1 MGRMAARVW
10 LAGEDEAGDV
20 ARLMA
25 AFRDHMGSATP
36 ADDGVRETVERL
48 VRDPATEFLLGAADE
63 NGGPAGVCQL
73 RYRLT
78 VWTGAYDCWLE
89 DLFVEAG
96 ARRAGLGR
104 ALVAAAVERA
114 VARGCKRIDLD
125 VNEDNLNALALYR
138 DMGFSTEPKG
148 EARTLYAM
156 RRL

>member
-1 MGRMAARVW
+1 MATRVW
-10 LAGEDEAGDV
+10 LAGEEDV
-20 ARLMA
+20 ASVTRLMVG
-25 AFRDHMGSATP
+25 FRDHLGSTAPTDEGMGA
-36 ADDGVRETVERL
+36 TVEEL
-48 VRDPATEFLLGAADE
+48 MRDAATEFLLAAPD
-63 NGGPAGVCQL
+63 GQPPAGVCQL

-78 VWTGAYDCWLE
+78 VWTGACDCWLE

-104 ALVAAAVERA
+104 TLVEAAFERA
-114 VARGCKRIDLD
+114 RARGCRRIDLD
-125 VNEDNLNALALYR
+125 VNEDNVNALALYR

>member
-1 MGRMAARVW
+1 MTARVW
-10 LAGEDEAGDV
+10 LAGEDEAANV

-25 AFRDHMGSATP
+25 AFRDHMGSAAP
-36 ADDGVRETVERL
+36 ADDDIRATVDRL
-48 VRDPATEFLLGAADE
+48 LRDRATEFLLGAAD
-63 NGGPAGVCQL
+63 PDAAPTGVCQL

-78 VWTGAYDCWLE
+78 VWTGAFDCWLE

-104 ALVAAAVERA
+104 ALVEAAVERA
-114 VARGCKRIDLD
+114 LERGCKRIDLD
-125 VNEDNLNALALYR
+125 VNEDNDNALALYR

-156 RRL
+156 RSL

>member
-1 MGRMAARVW
+1 MAARVW
-10 LAGEDEAGDV
+10 LAGEEDAASV
-20 ARLMA
+20 TRLMMG
-25 AFRDHMGSATP
+25 FRDHLGSTAPTDEGMGA
-36 ADDGVRETVERL
+36 TVEAL
-48 VRDPATEFLLGAADE
+48 VRDEATEFLLAAAADE
-63 NGGPAGVCQL
+63 EPPAGVCQL

-78 VWTGAYDCWLE
+78 VWTGACDCWLE

-104 ALVAAAVERA
+104 TLVEAAFERA
-114 VARGCKRIDLD
+114 RARGCRRIDLD
-125 VNEDNLNALALYR
+125 VNEDNVNALALYR

>member
-1 MGRMAARVW
+1 MAARVW
-10 LAGEDEAGDV
+10 LAAEGDV
-20 ARLMA
+20 PSVTRLMLG
-25 AFRDHMGSATP
+25 FRDHLGSTAPTDEGMR
-36 ADDGVRETVERL
+36 ATVEAL
-48 VRDPATEFLLGAADE
+48 VRDAATEFLLGAAGDGE
-63 NGGPAGVCQL
+63 PPAGVCQL

-78 VWTGAYDCWLE
+78 VWTGACDCWLE

-104 ALVAAAVERA
+104 TLVEAAIERA
-114 VARGCKRIDLD
+114 RARGCGRIDLD
-125 VNEDNLNALALYR
+125 VNEDNSGALALYR

>member
-1 MGRMAARVW
+1 MTARVW
-10 LAGEDEAGDV
+10 LAGEEDAASV
-20 ARLMA
+20 TRLMLG
-25 AFRDHMGSATP
+25 FRDHLGSTAPTDEGMAATVDALMG
-36 ADDGVRETVERL
+36 
-48 VRDPATEFLLGAADE
+48 DPATEFLLAAADGE
-63 NGGPAGVCQL
+63 PPAGVCQL

-89 DLFVEAG
+89 DLFVVAG

-104 ALVAAAVERA
+104 TLVEAAIERA
-114 VARGCKRIDLD
+114 RARGCRRIDLD
-125 VNEDNLNALALYR
+125 VNEDNSGALALYR